1 MSAKQNRRLARLWA
15 WRLGLMAGAE
25 DAAIN
30 IAESTQEMDNE
41 ETLEYL
47 HSLRGPGKE
56 DWDSGAR
63 NVYVHKIDRVPTG
76 YSDTYYEAYNLAAD
90 RVVKRQIKLTVKA
103 IEAEALKADDAVE
116 SEGGKS

>member
-25 DAAIN
+25 DAATN
-30 IAESTQEMDNE
+30 IAESTQEMDTE

-47 HSLRGPGKE
+47 HSLRDPGKE

-63 NVYVHKIDRVPTG
+63 NVYAHKIDPVPVG
-76 YSDTYYEAYNLAAD
+76 YADTYYEAYNVAAD
-90 RVVKRQIKLTVKA
+90 RVVGRQIRLTAKA
-103 IEAEALKADDAVE
+103 LAAEAE
-116 SEGGKS
+116 S